1 MFVYRIAL
9 PEFID
14 DLTGTGAKLYGGRWN
29 EQGVAVVYFASSR
42 AMAIMELL
50 VHLSGDDLERDYCL
64 AVFEMPDDKTGL
76 LKVEELPENWK
87 EQECEGYLKAVG
99 SRFIVDGQN
108 LLLKVPSVLVEEE
121 SNILMNPNHGDSKNV
136 KLVSKRIFNFD
147 RRLKN

>member
-64 AVFEMPDDKTGL
+64 AVFEVPDDKIGL
-76 LKVEELPENWK
+76 LKVEELSENWK
-87 EQECEGYLKAVG
+87 EQGYEGNLKVG
-99 SRFIVDGQN
+99 SRFVADGQN
-108 LLLKVPSVLVEEE
+108 LLLKVPSVVVEEE
-121 SNILMNPNHGDSKNV
+121 SNILMNPNHLDAKGV
-136 KLVSKRIFNFD
+136 KLVAKRIFSFD

>member
-64 AVFEMPDDKTGL
+64 AVFEVPDDKTGL

-87 EQECEGYLKAVG
+87 EQKCEGYLKAVG

-136 KLVSKRIFNFD
+136 KLVAKRIFNFD